1 MTQLLDI
8 PAADFATDGR
18 SPQPIRHHL
27 AEHELLSVEAVAR
40 LADRLPARTVE
51 HAVARDI
58 GVVVPG
64 GARALDAT
72 PGDVARGIADNG
84 CWMVLKHIEQ
94 DPAYNRLLDECLD
107 EVAPL
112 LPGGAGAMLRRQGF
126 IFLSAP
132 GSVTPAHVDFEHN
145 FLLQV
150 RGQKTM
156 HTGRFESPEAE
167 QRELER
173 SNSTSAHRNMEYAP
187 EWTGE
192 WDLQPGD
199 GLYVPVGKPHW
210 VANGPTVSVSLSITW
225 RSADGLR
232 AEHVHAFNE
241 RLRRTG
247 LSPRRPGESPRVDQG
262 KALAHR
268 VYEKARHVMS
278 RSGS

>member
-8 PAADFATDGR
+8 DDAAFARDGR
-18 SPQPIRHHL
+18 SPQPIRHRL
-27 AEHELLSVEAVAR
+27 AEHPLLSVEAVAR
-40 LADRLPARTVE
+40 LADRLDPSTVE
-51 HAVARDI
+51 HAVAAGL

-64 GARALDAT
+64 GAAALDAR
-72 PGDVARGIADNG
+72 PGDVARGIDANG
-84 CWMVLKHIEQ
+84 CWMVLKHVER
-94 DPAYNRLLDECLD
+94 DPEYRRLLDDCLD

-112 LPGGAGAMLRRQGF
+112 LPGGAAAMLRRQGF

-132 GSVTPAHVDFEHN
+132 GSVTPAHIDFEHN

-156 HTGRFESPEAE
+156 HTGRFATAEAE

-173 SNSTSAHRNMEYAP
+173 SNNPGAHRNMEYEPA
-187 EWTGE
+187 WTAA

-199 GLYVPVGKPHW
+199 GLYVPVALPHW
-210 VANGPTVSVSLSITW
+210 VQNGPTVSVSLSITW

-232 AEHVHAFNE
+232 AEHVHAFND
-241 RLRRTG
+241 RLRRAG
-247 LSPRRPGESPRVDQG
+247 LSPRRPGESPGVDRG

-268 VYEKARHVMS
+268 AYEKARHVAS
-278 RSGS
+278 RSRS

>member
-8 PAADFATDGR
+8 PHADFAQDGR

-27 AEHELLSVEAVAR
+27 AEHELLSVEAVAA
-40 LADRLPARTVE
+40 LADRLPAATVE
-51 HAVARDI
+51 HALAKGI

-64 GARALDAT
+64 GATTLDAS
-72 PGDVARGIADNG
+72 PGEVARGIESNG

-94 DPAYNRLLDECLD
+94 DPQYKRLLDDALD
-107 EVAPL
+107 EIAPL
-112 LPGGAGAMLRRQGF
+112 LPGGAEAMLRRQGF

-132 GSVTPAHVDFEHN
+132 ESVTPAHLDFEHN
-145 FLLQV
+145 FLLQI

-156 HTGRFESPEAE
+156 HTGQFASPEDE

-173 SNSTSAHRNMEYAP
+173 SNSSAAHRNMEYAP
-187 EWTGE
+187 EWTAE
-192 WDLQPGD
+192 WDLRPGD

-210 VANGPTVSVSLSITW
+210 VQNGPTVSVSLSITW

-241 RLRRTG
+241 RLRRAG
-247 LSPRRPGESPRVDQG
+247 VSPRRPGERPRIDQG
-262 KALAHR
+262 KALLHR
-268 VYEKARHVMS
+268 VYDKARHVVARG
-278 RSGS
+278 RS